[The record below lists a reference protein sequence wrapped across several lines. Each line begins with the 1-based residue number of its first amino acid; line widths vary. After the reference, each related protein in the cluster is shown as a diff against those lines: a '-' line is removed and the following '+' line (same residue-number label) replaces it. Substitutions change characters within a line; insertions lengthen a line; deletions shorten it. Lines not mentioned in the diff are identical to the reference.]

1 MKTINIKQLSDNL
14 NQAAEKEIQAIKEPL
29 MAKIQEAERQA
40 WDAYQNAKELAESN
54 RFGTLANELEK
65 QARTR
70 WATLY
75 ELMEDIRIEA

>member
-1 MKTINIKQLSDNL
+1 MTK
-14 NQAAEKEIQAIKEPL
+14 KEMI
-29 MAKIQEAERQA
+29 AKIQKAERKA
-40 WDAYQNAKELAESN
+40 WVSYNNAKELAETD
-54 RFGTLANELEK
+54 RFGNVANELEK

>member
-1 MKTINIKQLSDNL
+1 MTK
-14 NQAAEKEIQAIKEPL
+14 KEMI
-29 MAKIQEAERQA
+29 AKIQEAERKA
-40 WDAYQNAKELAESN
+40 WESYNDAKELAETD

-70 WATLY
+70 WVTLY